1 MLLHSLVNV
10 RPHFFQ
16 NRLLLSL
23 EELLGVGQVEE
34 VDLKRSFKVRR
45 IFSLSSPKWGFRVQL
60 ANFADVAA
68 LSTRLDVGSDGRRGP
83 QVGKV
88 AVVPQDEFGE
98 DDVLDDGVE
107 QEVGQ
112 PDEAPEDG
120 AEEEA

>member
-1 MLLHSLVNV
+1 MGFPCQISE
-10 RPHFFQ
+10 FCGCS
-16 NRLLLSL
+16 LSL
-23 EELLGVGQVEE
+23 
-34 VDLKRSFKVRR
+34 
-45 IFSLSSPKWGFRVQL
+45 P
-60 ANFADVAA
+60 
-68 LSTRLDVGSDGRRGP
+68 TRLDVRSDGRRGP
-83 QVGKV
+83 QIGKV

>member
-1 MLLHSLVNV
+1 M
-10 RPHFFQ
+10 
-16 NRLLLSL
+16 
-23 EELLGVGQVEE
+23 
-34 VDLKRSFKVRR
+34 
-45 IFSLSSPKWGFRVQL
+45 
-60 ANFADVAA
+60 AAAAA

-98 DDVLDDGVE
+98 DDVLGDGVE